1 MSLDEFQSLV
11 AGITAEIS
19 GKVLDD
25 ALARDL
31 ATRFPPEGEAFQA
44 LNLACLQG
52 ITEGWLCQHEAGG
65 VQYGRAI
72 KPGPATHGFSV
83 DVVRM
88 QDLKGPHH
96 RHPNGEIDMVMPVTK
111 GARFDGHGAGWCVY
125 GPGTAHHPT
134 VTEGEAVVLYLLPD
148 GAIEFTKT

>member
-1 MSLDEFQSLV
+1 MSLDEFQTLV
-11 AGITAEIS
+11 AGITAEIA

-31 ATRFPPEGEAFQA
+31 AARFPPEGEAFKA
-44 LNLACLQG
+44 LSLACLTG
-52 ITEGWLCQHEAGG
+52 ITEGWLCPHEAGG

-88 QDLKGPHH
+88 QDIKGPHH

-111 GARFDGHGAGWCVY
+111 GAMFDGHGTGWCVY
-125 GPGTAHHPT
+125 APDTAHHPT

-148 GAIEFTKT
+148 GAIVFTKS